1 MVSRRVRHLNDQG
14 LGLETLLVMRLLG
27 ACLIDKILLLRAVSY
42 LIYELLLR
50 GRKFDYLMVVL
61 VQPMKVILVLFK

>member
-14 LGLETLLVMRLLG
+14 LSLETLLVMRLLR
-27 ACLIDKILLLRAVSY
+27 ASLIDKILLLRAVSY
-42 LIYELLLR
+42 LIYELLLG